1 MEKAP
6 VFALI
11 LLCFTSVGAF
21 ADDPDKDIREV
32 NKRYWERHRQMD
44 KAEMEADREH
54 GKFHEE
60 MDREERKHFRTEFYR
75 EREKAYRE

>member
-21 ADDPDKDIREV
+21 ADDPDKDIREA

-60 MDREERKHFRTEFYR
+60 MDREPIVNNSIGGLGRR
-75 EREKAYRE
+75 AL